1 MKSLN
6 LAKTEKVL
14 NGRLDKK
21 HKWNKGVRGMIE
33 IDGSY
38 GEGGGQLVR
47 TAVALSA
54 VTGEE
59 IKVTNI
65 RKNRPNPGLKQQ
77 HLKALET
84 AAKIYG
90 ARVSGLFPGSSEL
103 FFAPV
108 EIKGGKYNIDIRT
121 AGSIT
126 LLLQCIMP
134 ALPFA
139 KEKVELTIRGGT
151 DVAWSPTIDYLQY
164 VTFRALEKLGYVGK
178 VILKERGYYPKG
190 GGNVSAVFEPCKLHS
205 FHFQKIKEDKRAVE
219 NLTDEKGLQEGESQ
233 KEMIMGISHA
243 SNLPA
248 HVPSRQG
255 EAARSLIL
263 ETGYASEINVQSHEL
278 LSTGSGITLWA
289 GYCGGSSL
297 GKRGLPAE
305 KVGRRAAEE
314 IIAELRSGAA
324 VDMHLADQ
332 LIPYMALAGNSS
344 YTVRE
349 LTLHAATNIWV
360 TEKFLDVKFK
370 IEEKEGL
377 FQVSVD

>member
-1 MKSLN
+1 
-6 LAKTEKVL
+6 
-14 NGRLDKK
+14 
-21 HKWNKGVRGMIE
+21 MIE

-54 VTGEE
+54 VTGKE

-84 AAKIYG
+84 AAEICG
-90 ARVSGLFPGSSEL
+90 ARVSGLFQGSSEL

-108 EIKGGKYNIDIRT
+108 EIKGGKYNIDIGT

-134 ALPFA
+134 AMPFA
-139 KEKVELTIRGGT
+139 KEKVELAIRGGT
-151 DVAWSPTIDYLQY
+151 DVLWSPTIDYLKH
-164 VTFRALEKLGYVGK
+164 VTFRALEQLGYAGSVT
-178 VILKERGYYPKG
+178 LKERGYYPRG
-190 GGNVSAVFEPCKLHS
+190 GGNVSAVFEPCKLHG
-205 FHFQKIKEDKRAVE
+205 FHFRKAEENKRTGE
-219 NLTDEKGLQEGESQ
+219 GLTGEADVKGERSQQE
-233 KEMIMGISHA
+233 ITGISHA
-243 SNLPA
+243 SNLPS
-248 HVPSRQG
+248 HVPARQA
-255 EAARSLIL
+255 ESARSLLL
-263 ETGYASEINVQSHEL
+263 ETGYTSIIEVQSHEL
-278 LSTGSGITLWA
+278 FSTGSGITLWT
-289 GYCGGSSL
+289 GYCAGSAL

-305 KVGRRAAEE
+305 KVGRSAAEE
-314 IIAELRSGAA
+314 VIEELRAGAA
-324 VDMHLADQ
+324 VDTHLADQ
-332 LIPYMALAGNSS
+332 LIPYMALAGSSS

-360 TEKFLDVKFK
+360 TEQFLDVKFK

-377 FQVSVD
+377 FEVSVD

>member
-1 MKSLN
+1 
-6 LAKTEKVL
+6 
-14 NGRLDKK
+14 
-21 HKWNKGVRGMIE
+21 MIE

-38 GEGGGQLVR
+38 GEGGGQVVR

-54 VTGEE
+54 VTGKEV
-59 IKVTNI
+59 KVTNI

-84 AAKIYG
+84 AARICE

-108 EIKGGKYNIDIRT
+108 EIKGGKYEIDIGT

-126 LLLQCIMP
+126 LLLQSLMP

-139 KEKVELTIRGGT
+139 KEKVELTVRGGT
-151 DVAWSPTIDYLQY
+151 DVAWSPTIDYLQH
-164 VTFRALEKLGYVGK
+164 VTLRALERLGYAGSVT
-178 VILKERGYYPKG
+178 LKKRGYYPRG
-190 GGNVSAVFEPCKLHS
+190 GGEVSAVFEPCKLRG
-205 FHFQKIKEDKRAVE
+205 FHFRK
-219 NLTDEKGLQEGESQ
+219 EGEDR
-233 KEMIMGISHA
+233 ITGISHA

-248 HVPSRQG
+248 HVPARQA
-255 EAARSLIL
+255 EAAESLLL
-263 ETGYASEINVQSHEL
+263 EAGYGSRINVQSLEL
-278 LSTGSGITLWA
+278 LSTGSGITLWS
-289 GYCGGSSL
+289 GYCGGSAL
-297 GKRGLPAE
+297 GERGLPAE

-314 IIAELRSGAA
+314 IVSELSSKAS
-324 VDMHLADQ
+324 VDLHLADQ

-344 YTVRE
+344 YTARE

-360 TEKFLDVKFK
+360 TEQFLDVKFR

-377 FQVSVD
+377 FEVSVD

>member
-1 MKSLN
+1 
-6 LAKTEKVL
+6 
-14 NGRLDKK
+14 
-21 HKWNKGVRGMIE
+21 MIE

-38 GEGGGQLVR
+38 GEGGGQVVR

-54 VTGEE
+54 VTGKEV
-59 IKVTNI
+59 KVTNI

-84 AAKIYG
+84 AARICE

-108 EIKGGKYNIDIRT
+108 EMKGGKYEVDIGT

-126 LLLQCIMP
+126 LLLQSLMP

-139 KEKVELTIRGGT
+139 KGKVELTVRGGT
-151 DVAWSPTIDYLQY
+151 DVAWSPTIDYLQH
-164 VTFRALEKLGYVGK
+164 VTLRALEQLGYAGSVT
-178 VILKERGYYPKG
+178 LKKRGYYPRG
-190 GGNVSAVFEPCKLHS
+190 GGEVSAVFEPCKLRG
-205 FHFQKIKEDKRAVE
+205 FHFRKERE
-219 NLTDEKGLQEGESQ
+219 NRITGEARREEETRNEGRDQNQGIE
-233 KEMIMGISHA
+233 IPGISHA

-248 HVPSRQG
+248 HVPARQA
-255 EAARSLIL
+255 EAAESLLL
-263 ETGYASEINVQSHEL
+263 EAGYDPQINVQSFEL
-278 LSTGSGITLWA
+278 LSTGSGITLWS
-289 GYCGGSSL
+289 GYCGGSAL

-314 IIAELRSGAA
+314 IVSELSSKAS
-324 VDMHLADQ
+324 VDVHLADQ
-332 LIPYMALAGNSS
+332 LIPYVALAGNSS

-360 TEKFLDVKFK
+360 TEQFLDVKFR

-377 FQVSVD
+377 FEVSVD

>member
-1 MKSLN
+1 MIKLGEKLN
-6 LAKTEKVL
+6 EK
-14 NGRLDKK
+14 GERE
-21 HKWNKGVRGMIE
+21 MIE

-54 VTGEE
+54 VTGKEV
-59 IKVTNI
+59 KVTNI

-84 AAKIYG
+84 AARICG
-90 ARVSGLFPGSSEL
+90 ARVSGLSPGSSEL

-108 EIKGGKYNIDIRT
+108 EIKGGKYDIDIGT

-126 LLLQCIMP
+126 LLLQCLMP

-139 KEKVELTIRGGT
+139 KEKVELTIIGGT
-151 DVAWSPTIDYLQY
+151 DVAWSPTTDYLQH
-164 VTFRALEKLGYVGK
+164 VTFEALEQLGYAGSVT
-178 VILKERGYYPKG
+178 LKERGYYPRG
-190 GGNVSAVFEPCKLHS
+190 GGKVSAVFEPCRLHG
-205 FHFQKIKEDKRAVE
+205 FHFRKTQEKKRAGK
-219 NLTDEKGLQEGESQ
+219 NLISEEDLHGGQSQEGE
-233 KEMIMGISHA
+233 ITGISHA

-248 HVPSRQG
+248 HVPARQA
-255 EAARSLIL
+255 EAAESLLI
-263 ETGYASEINVQSHEL
+263 EAGYGSHIDVQSHESF
-278 LSTGSGITLWA
+278 STGSGITLWT
-289 GYCGGSSL
+289 GYCGGSAL
-297 GKRGLPAE
+297 GERGLPAE

-314 IIAELRSGAA
+314 VISESRTSAA
-324 VDMHLADQ
+324 VDIHLADQ

-360 TEKFLDVKFK
+360 TEQFLDVKFR

-377 FQVSVD
+377 FEVSVD

>member
-1 MKSLN
+1 
-6 LAKTEKVL
+6 
-14 NGRLDKK
+14 
-21 HKWNKGVRGMIE
+21 MIE

-84 AAKIYG
+84 AAKICS

-103 FFAPV
+103 VFAPV
-108 EIKGGKYNIDIRT
+108 EIKGGKYNIDIGT

-139 KEKVELTIRGGT
+139 KEKVELTIIGGT
-151 DVAWSPTIDYLQY
+151 DVAWSPTIDYLQN
-164 VTFRALEKLGYVGK
+164 VTLKALEQFGYAGSVT
-178 VILKERGYYPKG
+178 LKERGYYPRG
-190 GGNVSAVFEPCKLHS
+190 GGKVSAVFEPCKLHG
-205 FHFQKIKEDKRAVE
+205 FHFQKIEEDKRAKE
-219 NLTDEKGLQEGESQ
+219 RLADKEGLKGGQSQ
-233 KEMIMGISHA
+233 KEMIMGISHS

-248 HVPSRQG
+248 HVPSRQA
-255 EAARSLIL
+255 EAARSLLL
-263 ETGYASEINVQSHEL
+263 EAGHASRIDIRSCEF
-278 LSTGSGITLWA
+278 LSTGSGITLWT
-289 GYCGGSSL
+289 GYYGESVL
-297 GKRGLPAE
+297 GKKGLPAE
-305 KVGRRAAEE
+305 KVGRRAAEK
-314 IIAELRSGAA
+314 IIAELRTGAA
-324 VDMHLADQ
+324 VDIHLADQ

-344 YTVRE
+344 YTVQE
-349 LTLHAATNIWV
+349 LTPHAATNIWV
-360 TEKFLDVKFK
+360 TEQFLDVKFK

-377 FQVSVD
+377 FEVSVD